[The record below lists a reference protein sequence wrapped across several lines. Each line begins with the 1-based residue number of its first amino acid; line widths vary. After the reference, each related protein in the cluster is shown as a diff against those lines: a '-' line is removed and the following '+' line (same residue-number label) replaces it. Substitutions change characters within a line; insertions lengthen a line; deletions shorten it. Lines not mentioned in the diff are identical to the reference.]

1 MRVLPN
7 AADVTVAGV
16 SDVSFRFWPV
26 RATSLWYVTT
36 STGATVEVV
45 RDAATKNRSPAVT
58 PARPRPI

>member
-7 AADVTVAGV
+7 FADVTVVGV

-36 STGATVEVV
+36 STVVTVEVV
-45 RDAATKNRSPAVT
+45 RDAAAKNRSPAVT
-58 PARPRPI
+58 PAKPRLI